1 MRAKA
6 PGKVVV
12 SGAYAVLEGAPAVV
26 SAVSRYVLCDTER
39 APERVTPE
47 VRAAL
52 PNGPIPAFDASE
64 LRDGSG
70 KLGLGSSAAIVVAS
84 LAAAR
89 AHEFADDE
97 ALRQAI
103 EAPAL
108 LAHRLAQGGGS
119 GIDVVAS
126 TRGGTLIA
134 RRRTAELLELQAV
147 ELPDTLHVEAWAS
160 GVSASTP
167 ELLRAV
173 ARFREGRPREHA
185 ELMGSLAAAASRAA
199 DALSA
204 SRPEV
209 FIAEL
214 CIQRELLARLGSA
227 SGVPIVTPEVHE
239 LAEWARPR
247 GAAVLPSGAGGGDI
261 VLWVASQPSPPEFRE
276 LCALLAHRHIPL
288 ELHAPGVFTLDRPST
303 QRPSTQ
309 RPSGAHRG
317 S

>member
-1 MRAKA
+1 MRAQA
-6 PGKVVV
+6 PGKVVL
-12 SGAYAVLEGAPAVV
+12 SGAYAVLEGAPAIV
-26 SAVSRYVLCDTER
+26 SAVSRYVVCDTER

-52 PNGPIPAFDASE
+52 PDGPVPAFDASE

-84 LAAAR
+84 LAAVR
-89 AHEFADDE
+89 AHEFSDDE

-108 LAHRLAQGGGS
+108 MAHRHAQGGGS
-119 GIDVVAS
+119 GIDVAAS

-134 RRRTAELLELQAV
+134 RRSAPDLLELRAV
-147 ELPDTLHVEAWAS
+147 ELPASLHVEAWAS

-173 ARFREGRPREHA
+173 ARFRDERRRDYD
-185 ELMGSLAAAASRAA
+185 ELMGSLSAAAARAA
-199 DALSA
+199 VALSGMH
-204 SRPEV
+204 SDR
-209 FIAEL
+209 FITEL
-214 CIQRELLARLGSA
+214 CIQRELLSRLGSA
-227 SGVPIVTPEVHE
+227 SGVPIITPEVHE

-261 VLWVASQPSPPEFRE
+261 VLWVAAEPSPAAFRE
-276 LCALLAHRHIPL
+276 LCSSLAHRHIPL
-288 ELHAPGVFTLDRPST
+288 ELHARGVFTLDRDPIH
-303 QRPSTQ
+303 
-309 RPSGAHRG
+309 RPSGVHRG